1 MKNITLYKVLISETF
16 IFIVLMLVIFL
27 VYNYLDKFS
36 IIFLIV
42 AYALTILITIFYYFL
57 SVKKIIK

>member
-1 MKNITLYKVLISETF
+1 MKNLTLYKVLISETF

-27 VYNYLDKFS
+27 VYNYLDRFS

-42 AYALTILITIFYYFL
+42 AYALTILITVFYYFL
-57 SVKKIIK
+57 SVKKNN

>member
-16 IFIVLMLVIFL
+16 IFIALMLVIFL
-27 VYNYLDKFS
+27 VYNALDKFS

-42 AYALTILITIFYYFL
+42 AYLLTIVITILYYYL
-57 SVKKIIK
+57 LVKKNN

>member
-42 AYALTILITIFYYFL
+42 AYALTILITVFYYFL
-57 SVKKIIK
+57 SVKKNN

>member
-27 VYNYLDKFS
+27 VYNYSDKFS

-57 SVKKIIK
+57 SIKKNN